1 MNGMEFVLIIIV
13 ISTIGGIM
21 KARYGHRRDRDE
33 VDDQGSRGRRTLL
46 SDSDDGETRR
56 LKEEVRALKDR
67 LQVLERI
74 TVEKESSLNREID
87 QLRDR

>member
-1 MNGMEFVLIIIV
+1 MNQGMVFVLLIIT
-13 ISTIGGIM
+13 ISIIGGIL
-21 KARYGHRRDRDE
+21 KARYGHRDDRRE
-33 VDDQGSRGRRTLL
+33 GLMAPR
-46 SDSDDGETRR
+46 DDGETMR

-74 TVEKESSLNREID
+74 TIEKESSLNREIE

>member
-1 MNGMEFVLIIIV
+1 MSSGMVFVLLIV
-13 ISTIGGIM
+13 AMGILGGIL
-21 KARYGHRRDRDE
+21 KALWPPRPRRRA
-33 VDDQGSRGRRTLL
+33 RRARRCETL
-46 SDSDDGETRR
+46 R

-74 TVEKESSLNREID
+74 TIEKESSLNREIE

>member
-1 MNGMEFVLIIIV
+1 MSSGMIFVLLIV
-13 ISTIGGIM
+13 TVSIIGGIL
-21 KARYGHRRDRDE
+21 KARYGHRDSRRDSEGLSRD
-33 VDDQGSRGRRTLL
+33 DH
-46 SDSDDGETRR
+46 ETQR

>member
-1 MNGMEFVLIIIV
+1 MSSGMIFVLLIITISIV
-13 ISTIGGIM
+13 GGIL
-21 KARYGHRRDRDE
+21 KARYGHRNHDRNAD
-33 VDDQGSRGRRTLL
+33 RLA
-46 SDSDDGETRR
+46 SDDGETLR
-56 LKEEVRALKDR
+56 LKEEVRLLRDR

>member
-1 MNGMEFVLIIIV
+1 MSSGMVFVLLIV
-13 ISTIGGIM
+13 AMGILGGIL
-21 KARYGHRRDRDE
+21 KARYGHRDRGDE
-33 VDDQGSRGRRTLL
+33 RVAR
-46 SDSDDGETRR
+46 DDGETLR

-74 TVEKESSLNREID
+74 TIEKESSLNREIE

>member
-1 MNGMEFVLIIIV
+1 MSSGMIFVLAIIT
-13 ISTIGGIM
+13 ISIIGGIL
-21 KARYGHRRDRDE
+21 KARYGHRENRDGERIA
-33 VDDQGSRGRRTLL
+33 R
-46 SDSDDGETRR
+46 DDGETLR

-74 TVEKESSLNREID
+74 AVEKESSLNREID

>member
-1 MNGMEFVLIIIV
+1 MSSGMIFVLMIV
-13 ISTIGGIM
+13 TISILGGIL
-21 KARYGHRRDRDE
+21 KARYGHRGDE
-33 VDDQGSRGRRTLL
+33 RVAR
-46 SDSDDGETRR
+46 DDGETLR

-74 TVEKESSLNREID
+74 TIEKESSLNREIE